1 MSTRIPYD
9 SACCIS
15 AWLQI
20 TEHRCHNCMYY
31 VEERRTNEENMQRS
45 EETSNLALL
54 HHCCFFIYMLKR
66 HYRILL
72 APARDH
78 SCLSA
83 RWRL

>member
-1 MSTRIPYD
+1 MTVLVAFQLGCRLLSVGATI
-9 SACCIS
+9 ACTID
-15 AWLQI
+15 
-20 TEHRCHNCMYY
+20 